1 MDNIKIK
8 LNPIKV
14 TEGSDED
21 LLDKGWE
28 VVSEDSFASLEPN
41 NTEGWE
47 EVSTGADTS
56 LANRFKNVI
65 AGDVGILAGITTML
79 NNIDPTAPIPEKVFQ
94 GFKNAFP
101 ILQALDVKEMA
112 LRGPKSLE
120 AMQTTQEKVLSSLG
134 GTPIATP
141 DDFLG
146 ATSELAKQS
155 IIDPLSYVGFP
166 LKASSLLK
174 GAGTAITA
182 SPGIVG
188 GGELGETTEQVFS
201 SGEDTGKG
209 KLIGSLLGG
218 GLGVGIGGSTLAGI
232 DAVRSSGKQ
241 VLKGWA
247 NKEQLAN
254 EYSKPVVAGF
264 LQEAAKV
271 EGGRDINKIIDNYS
285 KIYKGIVGVD
295 APLLTA
301 MSDNPV
307 VKSTII
313 NLMMKDPTYV
323 AKVNQEI
330 NRVKTAITK
339 NLETTFGPSA
349 LDLSINDNVIDPKRL
364 KDLSDLKDRVTT
376 YDNKIDRFSQKFD
389 TNFTDEQ
396 LGEAISNLITV
407 KSKDIKDNVVSPLYN
422 SVKEDAIKNGIKM
435 PPVGTKMIY
444 QFVKK
449 NRLENLFTKGSRIER
464 DINNY
469 FKPTKEGFPEVSFS
483 NVMSLKENINQLK
496 RDFANSPA
504 EFRKV
509 NELSKIVDEARAFI
523 PGDYNERLR
532 VADATYYKELGV
544 PFNEQ
549 GILDIDSAKYAER
562 VAKLITRTPAA
573 LSDFLSVAGP
583 QGQEIA
589 KNAVIS
595 DFYKTT
601 NGNVTPT
608 SIQKYLF
615 KKKDVISQID
625 GLENELKAAAIDS
638 EKLLSM
644 RKDLN
649 DKAVAREKEIA
660 DNFLFSYGKGGP
672 NYSSLA
678 SNMLNNRGTLDK
690 VLKDINNLNPEV
702 RIAVTN
708 TLRRATIENVL
719 THPNGALDFVNK
731 PDNAK
736 TLSLVLG
743 KEYVTAVKN
752 FATLS
757 DSIARLD
764 PSRIPIRP
772 NKQEMDA
779 MGRMFP
785 GLDTPY
791 ISSTLRDR
799 ISSPFQKAVRLA
811 SRMSNELMS
820 RQSSQMLGDVLLDR
834 EALIRFNKETANLGL
849 ESPITRE
856 KVLRAYSNLVI
867 PRAVQ
872 ATKASEQSQEPSEEF
887 TPVPIGQFQ

>member
-1 MDNIKIK
+1 MATTTKIT

-14 TEGSDED
+14 TEGSVED

-28 VVSEDSFASLEPN
+28 EVTEDAFQSEDSLIQ
-41 NTEGWE
+41 EGWE
-47 EVSTGADTS
+47 AVNTGEDTS
-56 LANRFKNVI
+56 LANRFKNAI
-65 AGDVGILAGITTML
+65 AGDAGLLSGIGTML
-79 NNIDPTAPIPEKVFQ
+79 NIDPSSPISEKVFQ

-101 ILQALDVKEMA
+101 ILKALEVKEMA
-112 LRGPKSLE
+112 LRGPQALDT
-120 AMQTTQEKVLSSLG
+120 MQSTQSEVLSTLG
-134 GTPIATP
+134 GTPISVP
-141 DDFLG
+141 EDFLG

-155 IIDPLSYVGFP
+155 IIDPLSYLGLP
-166 LKASSLLK
+166 LKASSLFK

-182 SPGIVG
+182 SPSIVAGEKLG
-188 GGELGETTEQVFS
+188 GVTEQAFS
-201 SGEDTGKG
+201 AGEGSGKG
-209 KLIGSLLGG
+209 EVIGSLLGG
-218 GLGVGIGGSTLAGI
+218 VAGIGVGGTTLAGLE
-232 DAVRSSGKQ
+232 AGTATGKQ
-241 VLKGWA
+241 VLKGWT

-254 EYSKPVVAGF
+254 EYSKPVVVGF

-313 NLMMKDPTYV
+313 NLMMQDPSYV
-323 AKVNQEI
+323 AKVNAEI
-330 NRVKTAITK
+330 SSVKDAITK
-339 NLETTFGPSA
+339 NLESTFGPSA
-349 LDLSINDNVIDPKRL
+349 LDLSIKDDVIDPKKL
-364 KDLSDLKDRVTT
+364 KNLSDLKDRVAT
-376 YDNKIDRFSQKFD
+376 YDNKIDMFSQRFD

-396 LGEAISNLITV
+396 IGEAITNLINA
-407 KSKDIKDNVVSPLYN
+407 KSKDIKDNIVSPLYN
-422 SVKEDAIKNGIKM
+422 SVKEDAIKNNIKM
-435 PPVGTKMIY
+435 PATGTQMIY
-444 QFVKK
+444 QFVKQ
-449 NRLENLFTKGSRIER
+449 NRLEDLFTKGSRIER
-464 DINNY
+464 DINSH

-483 NVMSLKENINQLK
+483 NVISLKENINQLK

-509 NELSKIVDEARAFI
+509 NELSKIVDEARTSI

-532 VADATYYKELGV
+532 NADATYYKELGV

-549 GILDIDSAKYAER
+549 GILDIDSAKYAEK
-562 VAKLITRTPAA
+562 VAKIITKTPAA
-573 LSDFLSVAGP
+573 LSDFLDVAGE

-589 KNAVIS
+589 KNAIIS

-601 NGNVTPT
+601 NGMVTPI

-615 KKKDVISQID
+615 KKKDIISQID
-625 GLENELKAAAIDS
+625 GLENELKVAAIDS

-644 RKDLN
+644 RKALN
-649 DKAVAREKEIA
+649 EKAVVREKEIA

-672 NYSSLA
+672 NYSTLA

-690 VLKDINNLNPEV
+690 VLKDVNNLNPEV
-702 RIAVTN
+702 RSAVTN

-719 THPNGALDFVNK
+719 THPNGALDFLNK

-736 TLSLVLG
+736 TLSLILG
-743 KEYVTAVKN
+743 KDYVNAVKN

-791 ISSTLRDR
+791 ISSTIRDR

-811 SRMSNELMS
+811 SRMSNELMA
-820 RQSSQMLGDVLLDR
+820 RKSSEMLGDVLLDR
-834 EALIRFNKETANLGL
+834 EALIRFNKETAKLGL
-849 ESPITRE
+849 ESPMTRE
-856 KVLRAYSNLVI
+856 KVLRAYSSLVI

-872 ATKASEQSQEPSEEF
+872 ATKAAEQSQQPNEEF